1 MKTLPNFI
9 ITFLLLM
16 AFQICHAQADLK
28 PEFDKAVKLLQT
40 DNYSQAEKIFT
51 DILTKTKDDK
61 LKKYCYIYRSFCH
74 NGTGDYKRSVADMD
88 KAIVLDPGDLASY
101 TDRGKA
107 KAFASDLNG
116 ARQDF
121 LFILTKDS
129 TGSQALAAYYF
140 LGKIAYQQQQYEQSV
155 IYYDYFVALDSTDS
169 EVYFNRGAAKDMM
182 MDPAGSVIDY
192 SKAIKLFP
200 AYKEAYANRGVAKIN
215 LLSRKGN
222 VFPSKDQTTDA
233 CADLKKAKQLGDD
246 TVDDMIFVHCDKK

>member
-1 MKTLPNFI
+1 MKTLRNI
-9 ITFLLLM
+9 ISTVLLLL
-16 AFQICHAQADLK
+16 AFQYSHAQADLK

-61 LKKYCYIYRSFCH
+61 LKKYCYIYRSFCY
-74 NGTGDYKRSVADMD
+74 NGTGEYKKSVADMD

-129 TGSQALAAYYF
+129 SGSQALAAYYF

-155 IYYDYFVALDSTDS
+155 IYYDHFVALDSTDS

-222 VFPSKDQTTDA
+222 VLPSKDQTTDA

-246 TVDDMIFVHCDKK
+246 TVDDMIFVHCTIK